1 MPHRVI
7 ASPADLDAFIEFLT
21 GLKLPVTVEWVQ
33 GRDRTGEQNR
43 LQWKWAS
50 EAGMQLGETADEV
63 QRRWKLHHGVP
74 ILREDSEDFRQFYDR
89 SLKRLPYELK
99 LEAMRFVPVTSE
111 FKVKQM
117 VRFMDAIW
125 KECGEQGIHLTDP
138 DRQNTE
144 GATGANNPRRAA

>member
-1 MPHRVI
+1 MAHRVL

-43 LQWKWAS
+43 TMWLWAAQ
-50 EAGMQLGETADEV
+50 AGQQLGETADEV
-63 QRRWKLHHGVP
+63 QRRWKLTHGVP
-74 ILREDSEDFRQFYDR
+74 ILREDSEEFRQFYDQ

-117 VRFMDAIW
+117 IRFMDAIW
-125 KECGEQGIHLTDP
+125 KECGEQRIHLTDP
-138 DRQNTE
+138 ERQE
-144 GATGANNPRRAA
+144 RKAA

>member
-1 MPHRVI
+1 MTHRVL

-50 EAGMQLGETADEV
+50 EAGMQLGETPDEV

-74 ILREDSEDFRQFYDR
+74 ILREDSEEFRQFYDR

-117 VRFMDAIW
+117 IRFMDAIW
-125 KECGEQGIHLTDP
+125 KECGEQRIHLTDP
-138 DRQNTE
+138 ERQTE
-144 GATGANNPRRAA
+144 RKAA